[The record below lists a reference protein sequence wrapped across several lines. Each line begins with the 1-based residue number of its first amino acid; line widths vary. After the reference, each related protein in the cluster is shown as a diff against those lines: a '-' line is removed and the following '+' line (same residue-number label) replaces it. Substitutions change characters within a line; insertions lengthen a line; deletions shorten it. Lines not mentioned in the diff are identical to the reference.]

1 MKHSSVPG
9 ALQAFGT
16 QITKVGHTASGQDSK
31 GLSEKSPSKTKS
43 KITSLHHKA
52 VLIFSKAKKW

>member
-1 MKHSSVPG
+1 MKHFSVAG

-16 QITKVGHTASGQDSK
+16 QITKVGHTASGQDSE

-43 KITSLHHKA
+43 KITT
-52 VLIFSKAKKW
+52 